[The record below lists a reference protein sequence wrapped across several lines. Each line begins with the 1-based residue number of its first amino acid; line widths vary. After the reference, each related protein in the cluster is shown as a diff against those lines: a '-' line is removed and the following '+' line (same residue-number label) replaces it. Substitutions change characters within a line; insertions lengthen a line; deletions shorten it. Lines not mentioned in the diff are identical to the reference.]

1 MRTRPNRKVK
11 TRPSARE
18 RESRNT
24 RAATRHRR
32 GSSSSRR
39 LRSILKKWPP
49 VPKGTPRAKATSICR
64 CENKNAKKFKSAQ
77 IIFKE
82 IADLDSKL
90 DKMLKK

>member
-39 LRSILKKWPP
+39 LRSILKKLPII
-49 VPKGTPRAKATSICR
+49 PKGTPRRTSICR